1 MDYTAYTLLTDFCII
16 SICLFIAQILRSKV
30 KFFQNFFVP
39 SSLIAG
45 FIGLFAGSQ
54 FLDIAPFSDQASTY
68 SALLVYVLFSTLF
81 LGKSERLNVKKV
93 LKKTG
98 NSFYINM
105 ASEIICFGLP
115 LVLGAGILMV
125 LLPQVFPEISILMPA
140 GFVGGHGYAAAIGE
154 TLNKQLGRDD
164 CIVIGQTFATIGLM
178 TGIFGGVICINYATK
193 KGATRCISHA
203 GDLPDACKTGMVPA
217 EDRISMG
224 DETVHPMAIDPLA
237 WHGLL
242 VIMASGLGYGA
253 YYLYKNILPNY
264 RIPLINIYTHD
275 IEIPIVC
282 LTMVMGLLI
291 QVFLNRSGYGD
302 YVDKRVV
309 DRIGSAVTD
318 YLVAFGVATIQISV
332 VIEFFWPLLIL
343 CIIGTAW
350 ALTLVFYVGRRGF
363 NNYWFERSIFIFG
376 YLTGVVAIGV
386 TLLRIVDPKM
396 ETGTLD
402 DFGMGYTL
410 QSFVEIFLVTFLP
423 VLIVQIGCIPVGIVV
438 TGAGVALLILNARQ
452 FGIKRI
458 PMDQLRPGESLDT
471 KM

>member
-1 MDYTAYTLLTDFCII
+1 MDYTAYTLLTDFAII
-16 SICLFIAQILRSKV
+16 SVCLFIAQIMRSKI

-54 FLDIAPFSDQASTY
+54 FLDIAPFSSQASGY

-115 LVLGAGILMV
+115 LVLGAGILMM
-125 LLPQVFPEISILMPA
+125 LLPDVFPEISILMPA
-140 GFVGGHGYAAAIGE
+140 GFVGGHGYAAAIGT
-154 TLNKQLGRDD
+154 TLNSQLGRED
-164 CIVIGQTFATIGLM
+164 CIIIGQTFATIGLI

-203 GDLPDACKTGMVPA
+203 GSLPQSCKTGLVPP
-217 EDRISMG
+217 EERGSMG

-253 YYLYKNILPNY
+253 YILYKEILPNY
-264 RIPLINIYTHD
+264 KIPIFNIYTHD
-275 IEIPIVC
+275 VEIPIVC
-282 LTMVMGLLI
+282 LTMIAGLLI
-291 QVFLNRSGYGD
+291 QVFLNRTGYGD
-302 YVDKRVV
+302 YVDKRIV
-309 DRIGSAVTD
+309 DRIGSTVTD
-318 YLVAFGVATIQISV
+318 YLVAFGVATIQVSV
-332 VIEFFWPLLIL
+332 VLEFLWPLIIL

-350 ALTLVFYVGRRGF
+350 ALFLVFYVGRRGF

-423 VLIVQIGCIPVGIVV
+423 IFIVQIGCIPVGIVTV
-438 TGAGVALLILNARQ
+438 AAGVALLLINRKQ
-452 FGIKRI
+452 FGVKKM
-458 PMDQLRPGESLDT
+458 PMDALRPGESLDT
-471 KM
+471 KI